1 MAKSTSP
8 FFDTAT
14 TLGKI
19 VAFLGVS
26 ALCGVL
32 AAGLFLPMASM
43 GGALASSGREVLDQ
57 LPAELTEEP
66 LSVPSQV
73 LAEDG
78 TVLATFYAENR
89 IPVTLDEISDNMKN
103 AIVSIEDERFYEHSG
118 VDPRGL
124 ARALLN
130 NATSDSQ
137 QGASTL
143 TQQYVNNVLVNYQSL
158 NNERT
163 TISGTKTYAD
173 KLREMKLA
181 VGVEKEMTK
190 EQILE
195 GYLNIVLFSGRIYG
209 VEAASQYFFNKNAAD
224 LTIAEAAL
232 LAGMVQSPNGYN
244 PERNPEGAE
253 ARRNVVLGAMLRNDK
268 ITQEE
273 YDDAVATPIE
283 LDITPRGSGCFA
295 ADLGAYFCD
304 YVQQEI
310 LDDEAFGPDRDA
322 RQRLLDRGGLTI
334 TTTLNAEMQRA
345 AEEEV
350 STRVPYDSFDG
361 AGGAMVSVEPGTGNI
376 RAMAQNTVYSPEAG
390 DGNTTLNFNT
400 DYNRGGS
407 RGFQAGSTMKPYV
420 SLAWVE
426 DGHSMID
433 TIDASNDYYPQW
445 TEFEASCQEGGN
457 FHLPDEDGWS
467 VNNAIANMKK
477 PMRVDYGLY
486 WSINTATAAEF
497 YLMDMCAVGDLT
509 ERMGVHRADTLE
521 PINAT
526 RPSFI
531 LGAEEVS
538 PLTMASSYATLADD
552 GNYCKPRAL
561 VSVTDTV
568 GNEYQVPPVDCTK
581 AVDTQVVAEVN
592 HTLEAI
598 AGERTARGDLPFP
611 TAGKT
616 GTNNNSSSTWFVG
629 YTTGLSTA
637 SWVGNYKTTV
647 EGLSG
652 KTIGGIYFE
661 DVWGSIIAG
670 PMWVDYMRVAG
681 ELAEHEEFTQYNGP
695 VSEVVREDG
704 THPEGETIDADAG
717 RGGPL
722 PERRLDDDPTTYG
735 GTDSEVDSTG
745 TSGDEG

>member
-19 VAFLGVS
+19 VAFLGIS

-32 AAGLFLPMASM
+32 AAGLMMPMAAM
-43 GGALASSGREVLDQ
+43 GGALADSGQEVFDQ
-57 LPAELTEEP
+57 LPAELKEEP
-66 LSVPSQV
+66 LSVPSRI

-89 IPVTLDEISDNMKN
+89 VPVELDQISQNMKD

-118 VDPRGL
+118 VDARGL
-124 ARALLN
+124 ARALVN

-163 TISGTKTYAD
+163 TISGTKTPAD

-181 VGVEKEMTK
+181 VAVEKEMSK
-190 EQILE
+190 DQILE
-195 GYLNIVLFSGRIYG
+195 GYLNIVLFSGRVYG
-209 VEAASQYFFNKNAAD
+209 VEAASRYFFNKNAAD
-224 LTIAEAAL
+224 LTVPEAAM

-244 PERNPEGAE
+244 PVTNPEGAE
-253 ARRNVVLGAMLRNDK
+253 GRRNVVLASMLKNEK
-268 ITQEE
+268 ITQAEYEE
-273 YDDAVATPIE
+273 YKAVPVESMLDVTPQ
-283 LDITPRGSGCFA
+283 GSGCFA
-295 ADLGAYFCD
+295 AELGAYFCD
-304 YVQQEI
+304 YVQLEI
-310 LDDEAFGPDRDA
+310 LDDEAFGPDREA

-334 TTTLNAEMQRA
+334 QTTLNAEMQRA

-350 STRVPYDSFDG
+350 SSRVPHDSFDG

-376 RAMAQNTVYSPEAG
+376 KAMAQNTVYSPEAG

-400 DYNRGGS
+400 DFNRGGS

-426 DGHSMID
+426 AGHSMID
-433 TIDASNDYYPQW
+433 TIDAANDYYPQW
-445 TEFEASCQEGGN
+445 TEFEASCQEGGA
-457 FHLPDEDGWS
+457 FHLPDEDGWA

-497 YLMDMCAVGDLT
+497 YLMDMCEVGNLT
-509 ERMGVHRADTLE
+509 ERMGVHRADNGD

-538 PLTMASSYATLADD
+538 PLTMAASYATLADD
-552 GNYCKPRAL
+552 GTYCKPRAL
-561 VSVTDTV
+561 VSVTDTR

-598 AGERTARGDLPFP
+598 AGERTARGELPFP
-611 TAGKT
+611 VAGKT

-629 YTTGLSTA
+629 YSTGLSTA

-647 EGLSG
+647 EGLAG
-652 KTIGGIYFE
+652 KTIGGVYFE

-670 PMWVDYMRVAG
+670 PMWVDFMKVAG
-681 ELAEHEEFTQYNGP
+681 PLAERNEFTEYTGP
-695 VSEVVREDG
+695 VSDPVRTDG
-704 THPEGETIDADAG
+704 RHPEGEVVDADAG

-722 PERRLDDDPTTYG
+722 PERRLDDDPSTYG
-735 GTDSEVDSTG
+735 GATNDTATGSEG
-745 TSGDEG
+745 